1 MHRIHLEHRVIWLQ
15 KSCVAKITQHPQIIL
30 PLELWHMNAC
40 MEEDHMWVNL
50 EKKSEITFCQNKFKL
65 KKEKFQ
71 EAGQLKQPIL
81 LIR

>member
-1 MHRIHLEHRVIWLQ
+1 
-15 KSCVAKITQHPQIIL
+15 
-30 PLELWHMNAC
+30 MNAC
-40 MEEDHMWVNL
+40 MDEDHMLENL
-50 EKKSEITFCQNKFKL
+50 EKKLEIIFCLNKFKL